1 MDEKEHSWP
10 GRERR
15 AHPRVK
21 ADLAAQIV
29 THEKRDQPVVV
40 RARNISCSGLYCH
53 LDKYI
58 APFQKLHL
66 SIIVPLIERN
76 RVHNEVIQL
85 DAVTVRVEPEEED
98 PDVLD
103 YHVAIFFENTSE
115 KDRQIIDISARPDE
129 ELHLFLIQDP
139 LSELKNLH

>member
-10 GRERR
+10 DRERR
-15 AHPRVK
+15 AHPRVR

-53 LDKYI
+53 LDRYV
-58 APFQKLHL
+58 APFQRLHL
-66 SIIVPLIERN
+66 SMIIPLVEQN

-85 DAVTVRVEPEEED
+85 DAVIVRVEPEEED

-103 YHVAIFFENTSE
+103 YHIAVFFENVSE
-115 KDRQIIDISARPDE
+115 KDRQVIDRYVKQQPE
-129 ELHLFLIQDP
+129 KHRL
-139 LSELKNLH
+139 